1 MEDNEATFAELR
13 ARIDKTLA
21 YVKGASEAEFEGA
34 EERKIILPFREGKY
48 MTGMEYV
55 LGVRDA
61 ELFLSCRDSLRHRPQ
76 ERRPDRQG

>member
-1 MEDNEATFAELR
+1 M
-13 ARIDKTLA
+13 
-21 YVKGASEAEFEGA
+21 KGASEAEFEGA

-55 LGVRDA
+55 LEYAMPNFFFHVVTAYGIVRK
-61 ELFLSCRDSLRHRPQ
+61 